1 MKALALDDVI
11 EAAFLGYS
19 RARSA
24 NFTFQFLVF
33 NAISSFLPGMNKE
46 KKQSIDAKLLGQIRS
61 EMLKLLK
68 EDTHNIRLGLY
79 PASVLTPERPAA
91 HLLRVPKLLVDGVS
105 IYRRR
110 LMGKTTEFGK
120 LGKEFLD
127 ELPKYYRRNFH
138 FQTDGYLS
146 ARSAELY
153 EHQVELLF
161 GGSADA
167 MRRLVIAELRRKYG
181 TSDGKGLRF
190 LEIGAGT
197 GRSTRFVHLAFPKAK
212 IVATDLSDPYLKEA
226 QKKLAQFNRID
237 FVQADGTAL
246 PFQSGSFDAVYSVFL
261 YHELPLSAREAI
273 LKESLRVLKPGGVFS
288 LVDSLQ
294 TGDMREL
301 DQILED
307 FPKQFHEPFYRD
319 YVAHPM
325 EKLVGEAGFSD
336 VRSRLGFVSKVVSA
350 SSGSFL

>member
-1 MKALALDDVI
+1 MKALALDDMI

-19 RARSA
+19 RARSI
-24 NFTFQFLVF
+24 NFSTQYILL
-33 NAISSFLPGMNKE
+33 NAISSVLPGQE
-46 KKQSIDAKLLGQIRS
+46 KKPAFDAKLVTAIRA

-79 PASVLTPERPAA
+79 PASVLSPERPME
-91 HLLRVPKLLVDGVS
+91 HLFRLPRLMLDGLS
-105 IYRRR
+105 MYRRR
-110 LMGKTTEFGK
+110 LLGLTTEFGK

-127 ELPKYYRRNFH
+127 ELPRYYRRNFH

-146 ARSAELY
+146 SHSARLY

-167 MRRLVIAELRRKYG
+167 MRRLVIAELRRKFG

-190 LEIGAGT
+190 LEIAAGT

-226 QKKLAQFNRID
+226 QKKLAKFNRID

-246 PFQSGSFDAVYSVFL
+246 PFQSESFDAVYSVFL
-261 YHELPLSAREAI
+261 YHELPLTAREAI
-273 LKESLRVLKPGGVFS
+273 LKESKRVLKPGGVFS

-294 TGDMREL
+294 TGDMAAL
-301 DQILED
+301 DKILED

-325 EKLVGEAGFSD
+325 EDLVKAAGFAD
-336 VRSRLGFVSKVVSA
+336 VTSRLGFVSKVVS
-350 SSGSFL
+350 GIGK

>member
-1 MKALALDDVI
+1 MALPTSIDDVI
-11 EAAFLGYS
+11 ESAFLGYS

-24 NFTFQFLVF
+24 NFTLQFLVF
-33 NAISSFLPGMNKE
+33 NALSSALPGQE
-46 KKQSIDAKLLGQIRS
+46 KKQTLDAKLIAQIRA

-79 PASVLTPERPAA
+79 PASVLAPERPIQ
-91 HLLRVPKLLVDGVS
+91 HLLRVPRLLLDGIS
-105 IYRRR
+105 IYRRK
-110 LMGKTTEFGK
+110 LLGKTTEFGK
-120 LGKEFLD
+120 LGREFLD
-127 ELPKYYRRNFH
+127 ELPRYYRRNFH

-146 ARSAELY
+146 SHSAELY

-167 MRRLVIAELRRKYG
+167 MRRLVIAELRKKFG

-226 QKKLAQFNRID
+226 QKKLAKFNRID

-246 PFQSGSFDAVYSVFL
+246 PFQSESFDAVYSVFL
-261 YHELPLSAREAI
+261 YHELPLTAREGI
-273 LKESLRVLKPGGVFS
+273 LKESRRVLKPGGVFS

-294 TGDMREL
+294 TGDMAAL

-325 EKLVGEAGFSD
+325 EELVRDAGFLD
-336 VRSRLGFVSKVVSA
+336 VKSRLGFVSKVVSA
-350 SSGSFL
+350 IGK

>member
-1 MKALALDDVI
+1 MFMKALALDDVI
-11 EAAFLGYS
+11 EAAFLSYS

-24 NFTFQFLVF
+24 NFTLQFLVF
-33 NAISSFLPGMNKE
+33 NAISSLLPGVAHDR
-46 KKQSIDAKLLGQIRS
+46 KQSIDAKLIAQLKS

-68 EDTHNIRLGLY
+68 EDAHNIRLGVY
-79 PASVLTPERPAA
+79 PPSVLAPERPGK
-91 HLLRVPKLLVDGVS
+91 HLLRVPKLLLDGIS

-110 LMGKTTEFGK
+110 LLGKTTEFGK
-120 LGKEFLD
+120 PGKEFLD
-127 ELPKYYRRNFH
+127 ELPRYYRRNFH

-146 ARSAELY
+146 PRSAELY

-167 MRRLVIAELRRKYG
+167 MRRLVIAELRKKFG
-181 TSDGKGLRF
+181 STDGKGLRF

-197 GRSTRFVHLAFPKAK
+197 GRSTRFVHLAFPRAK

-226 QKKLAQFNRID
+226 QKKLAKFNRID
-237 FVQADGTAL
+237 FVQADGTFL
-246 PFQSGSFDAVYSVFL
+246 PFQSESFDAVYSVFL
-261 YHELPLSAREAI
+261 YHELPLSAREEI
-273 LKESLRVLKPGGVFS
+273 LKESKRVLKPGGVFS

-294 TGDMREL
+294 TGDMEAL

-307 FPKQFHEPFYRD
+307 FPKSFHEPFYRD

-325 EKLVGEAGFSD
+325 EELVESSGFSK
-336 VRSRLGFVSKVVSA
+336 VKSRLGFVSKVVTA
-350 SSGSFL
+350 EG